1 MVVLREAS
9 REMGVFPNL
18 NRSEVSCVPQNS
30 EHDKENQTEKETKEK
45 DFAFTKHV
53 FLSRESLK

>member
-1 MVVLREAS
+1 
-9 REMGVFPNL
+9 MGVFPNL

-30 EHDKENQTEKETKEK
+30 EHYKENQTEKETKEK